1 MTPPTAVRTFG
12 RMHHT
17 ALPPSTS
24 QASPHQPSPDHPS
37 LLPPV
42 DGPAR
47 ITVRPWWD
55 PQLAATGHPS
65 RSEYA
70 ERYWLGVV
78 GPSTLLL
85 LRRFARGFDEFPGG
99 FHIDVAE
106 TARALGLGRGTG
118 RNAPLQRSIDR
129 ACTFGLARR
138 VGPERGA
145 GAHPV
150 VEVRLHLPH
159 LAPHQLARLPE
170 SVRRSH
176 DAWSA
181 PGRAG

>member
-1 MTPPTAVRTFG
+1 
-12 RMHHT
+12 MHHRT
-17 ALPPSTS
+17 PL
-24 QASPHQPSPDHPS
+24 PSPDHPS
-37 LLPPV
+37 QLPAPE
-42 DGPAR
+42 GQLR
-47 ITVRPWWD
+47 LTVRPWWD
-55 PQLAATGHPS
+55 PDLATTGHPL
-65 RSEYA
+65 RSDYV

-99 FHIDVAE
+99 FHVDVAE

-118 RNAPLQRSIDR
+118 RNAPLRRSIDR

-138 VGPERGA
+138 RASTTADGLE
-145 GAHPV
+145 V
-150 VEVRLHLPH
+150 VEVRLHLPG

-176 DAWSA
+176 DAWTGPVEA
-181 PGRAG
+181 A

>member
-1 MTPPTAVRTFG
+1 MTRWPAVRTFG

-17 ALPPSTS
+17 APSASSTRTPPTHPSNLPPAGDPT
-24 QASPHQPSPDHPS
+24 
-37 LLPPV
+37 
-42 DGPAR
+42 R
-47 ITVRPWWD
+47 MTVRPWWD
-55 PQLAATGHPS
+55 PQLAATGHPA

-99 FHIDVAE
+99 FHVDVAE

-138 VGPERGA
+138 LAPEHGA
-145 GAHPV
+145 GSHPV

-176 DAWSA
+176 DAW
-181 PGRAG
+181 PGPGGAD

>member
-1 MTPPTAVRTFG
+1 MSTQSLQIAVK
-12 RMHHT
+12 M
-17 ALPPSTS
+17 
-24 QASPHQPSPDHPS
+24 PHS
-37 LLPPV
+37 
-42 DGPAR
+42 
-47 ITVRPWWD
+47 
-55 PQLAATGHPS
+55 AATKARAAPPAVKSAALGTRHLVLAVAVVLAILAWYVREFEPYTS
-65 RSEYA
+65 A
-70 ERYWLGVV
+70 TNFAYWLGVV

-99 FHIDVAE
+99 FHVDLAE

-138 VGPERGA
+138 VAPAPAVGSL
-145 GAHPV
+145 PV

-176 DAWSA
+176 DAWSESVTHQ
-181 PGRAG
+181 